1 MVSFNNGLAIGRC
14 KSEPHPHGW
23 GLLKSAGILGRPG
36 HSERMPASPL
46 LLDRPLDMHLHL
58 RDAEM
63 LDLVGPLS
71 AAGFAG
77 AIIMPNLV
85 PPVDSLAALLA
96 YRERIEKAT
105 AGHAFTPFMTL
116 FFRDY
121 SDEELAAARPHLIGI
136 KLYPAGATT
145 NSEAGV
151 QAIDAAE
158 PTIRRME
165 EQGIPLL
172 VHGETHGFVMDR
184 ESEFLMIY
192 RHLAATFPKLRITME
207 HITTAGA
214 VALLEEFDNLFAT
227 VTLQHLLI
235 TLDDVAG
242 GLLNPHLF
250 CKPIAKRPE
259 DRAALLE
266 AALRAHPKLMF
277 GSDSAPHPRSKKECC
292 GCAAGVFTAP
302 IALPVLAELFERN
315 DCLANLQA
323 FVSDNARAIYDI
335 DPPAKSLLLVREPM
349 RVPESYG
356 GTVVPMFAG
365 EEIGWSATTA

>member
-1 MVSFNNGLAIGRC
+1 
-14 KSEPHPHGW
+14 
-23 GLLKSAGILGRPG
+23 
-36 HSERMPASPL
+36 MPTDSL
-46 LLDRPLDMHLHL
+46 TLDRPLDMHLHL
-58 RDAEM
+58 REKEM
-63 LDLVGPLS
+63 LGLVGPLS
-71 AAGFAG
+71 AAHFAG
-77 AIIMPNLV
+77 AVVMPNLV
-85 PPVDSLAALLA
+85 RPVDSLADLLA
-96 YRERIEKAT
+96 YREQVAAAT
-105 AGHAFTPFMTL
+105 SGHVFMPFMTL

-121 SDEELAAARPHLIGI
+121 SDEELAAARPHLLGI

-151 QAIDAAE
+151 KAIDAAE
-158 PTIRRME
+158 STIRRME

-184 ESEFLMIY
+184 ESEFLAIY
-192 RHLAATFPKLRITME
+192 RHLAETFPKLRITME

-214 VALLEEFDNLFAT
+214 VALLDAFENLFAT

-259 DRAALLE
+259 DRAALLA
-266 AALRAHPKLMF
+266 AALGAHPKLMF
-277 GSDSAPHPRSKKECC
+277 GSDSAPHPRSRKECC

-302 IALPVLAELFERN
+302 IALPVLAELFEKHHG
-315 DCLANLQA
+315 LENLQA
-323 FVSDNARAIYDI
+323 FVSDNARAIYGV
-335 DPPAKSLLLVREPM
+335 DPPAKSITLSRQPM
-349 RVPESYG
+349 KIPESYG

-365 EEIGWSATTA
+365 EEIGWSVRSD